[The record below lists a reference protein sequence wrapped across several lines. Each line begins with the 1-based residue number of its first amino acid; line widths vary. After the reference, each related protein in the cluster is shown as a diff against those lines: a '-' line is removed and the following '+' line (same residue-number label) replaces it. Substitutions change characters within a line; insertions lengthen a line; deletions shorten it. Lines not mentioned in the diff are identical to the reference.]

1 MSINVFK
8 SFPWLLEKNF
18 QINFKIDSL
27 LKLSLL
33 LTVIE

>member
-18 QINFKIDSL
+18 QINIDSL

>member
-8 SFPWLLEKNF
+8 SFPWLLEKKF
-18 QINFKIDSL
+18 QINIDSL